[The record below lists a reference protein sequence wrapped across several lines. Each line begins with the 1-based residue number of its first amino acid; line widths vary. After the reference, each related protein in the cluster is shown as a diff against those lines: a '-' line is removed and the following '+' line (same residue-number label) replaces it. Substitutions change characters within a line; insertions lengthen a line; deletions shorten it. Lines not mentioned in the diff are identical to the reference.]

1 MEFKYK
7 GDEKRKEYNKLY
19 YEKNKEKAKEY
30 YLKNKEKQKL
40 NRQKNK
46 DNDNFNRR
54 KRKEIDSLYK
64 LKCNTR
70 ALIALSISKKG
81 YAKKSKTCEILGCSL
96 EDFKQH
102 LERQFLNGMN
112 WDNRSEWH
120 LDHIY
125 PISLAKDEQE
135 LIKLNHYTNFQPLWA
150 KDNLS
155 KHNKIISNTQ
165 IKLI

>member
-1 MEFKYK
+1 MEFIYK
-7 GDEKRKEYNKLY
+7 GDEKRKESNKLY
-19 YEKNKEKAKEY
+19 YEKNKEKSREY

-54 KRKEIDSLYK
+54 NRKKIDSLYK

-70 ALIALSISKKG
+70 ALIAVSISKKG
-81 YAKKSKTCEILGCSL
+81 YTKKSRTFEILGCTI

-102 LERQFLNGMN
+102 LERQFLKGMS

-125 PISLAKDEQE
+125 PISLAKDEHE
-135 LIKLNHYTNFQPLWA
+135 VIKLNHYTNFQPLWA
-150 KDNLS
+150 KDNLE
-155 KHNKIISNTQ
+155 KNNKIIHNTQ